1 MSPVPV
7 IFFAHAA
14 GGWRKQSS
22 GSFHGACRMMPS
34 HTSSKLS
41 MAISLALAFRSEEQI
56 LLGHVFISI
65 HVIVG
70 LCQESNSELVISR
83 RSTVPIPIESNQ
95 ANLSLSRVSI
105 PRFRVT
111 LAARFTPE

>member
-1 MSPVPV
+1 
-7 IFFAHAA
+7 
-14 GGWRKQSS
+14 
-22 GSFHGACRMMPS
+22 
-34 HTSSKLS
+34 
-41 MAISLALAFRSEEQI
+41 MATSLALAFRLEEQI
-56 LLGHVFISI
+56 LLGHVFIII

-70 LCQESNSELVISR
+70 LCPEFNSDMVTSR